1 MTTTGPGG
9 AGNAGAGAGAGR
21 AAVLV
26 VEDEQAIQRGI
37 CDVLAYQG
45 HQPTGASRGDEG
57 LREALSGRYDLVIL
71 DVMLPGMNGYDVC
84 AAIRA
89 EHAEL
94 PILMLTAR
102 GSEQDVLEGFER
114 GADDYVTKP
123 FSVSE
128 LMARVKAML
137 RRSGRIRPEGESGF
151 SFGGWTIDPAGLRAH
166 RGDARLDLSPRE
178 LAILELFARER
189 GRIVSRRTLL
199 REVWG
204 FPHPEKIETRT
215 VDMQIGKLRKKIDGD
230 GESLIETVRG
240 AGYRYSGSA

>member
-1 MTTTGPGG
+1 MGEPESSTSE
-9 AGNAGAGAGAGR
+9 R

-26 VEDEQAIQRGI
+26 VEDEEAIQRGI

-45 HQPTGASRGDEG
+45 HEPTGASTGEEG
-57 LREALSGRYDLVIL
+57 LREALTGRYDLVIL
-71 DVMLPGMNGYDVC
+71 DVMLPLMNGYDVC
-84 AAIRA
+84 AAVRA
-89 EHAEL
+89 EHPDL

-102 GSEQDVLEGFER
+102 GSEQDVLQGFER

-128 LMARVKAML
+128 LMARVKEML
-137 RRSGRIRPEGESGF
+137 RRSGRIRPEGDAGF
-151 SFGGWTIDPAGLRAH
+151 LFGAWTVDPPALRAPAGAQTV
-166 RGDARLDLSPRE
+166 DLSPRE
-178 LAILELFARER
+178 LTILELFLREQ

-215 VDMQIGKLRKKIDGD
+215 VDMQIGKLRKKIDAA

-240 AGYRYSGSA
+240 AGYRYSGSG

>member
-1 MTTTGPGG
+1 MTPHATD
-9 AGNAGAGAGAGR
+9 R
-21 AAVLV
+21 AERASVLV
-26 VEDEQAIQRGI
+26 VEDEEAIQRGI

-45 HQPTGASRGDEG
+45 HEPTGAASGEEG

-84 AAIRA
+84 EAVRA
-89 EHAEL
+89 ERPEQ

-102 GSEQDVLEGFER
+102 GSEQDILEGFER

-137 RRSGRIRPEGESGF
+137 RRSGRLRAERDEGF
-151 SFGGWTIDPAGLRAH
+151 PFGAWKIDPAGLRAE
-166 RGDARLDLSPRE
+166 RGDESVDLSAREVAILDL
-178 LAILELFARER
+178 FVRER
-189 GRIVSRRTLL
+189 GRIVSRRRLL
-199 REVWG
+199 REIWG

-215 VDMQIGKLRKKIDGD
+215 VDMQIGKLRRKLDD
-230 GESLIETVRG
+230 PQAPSIETVRG
-240 AGYRYSGSA
+240 AGYRYSGNG